1 MTNAKIAQEFLKKV
15 FVDNPDY
22 SFGDWTVMYQHSLNV
37 RDLALKIAEQVE
49 CDKEVL
55 EIFTLLHDIG
65 KAYKADDLFLHEHHE
80 ELGFK
85 VTEPILSKLLLTAEQ
100 LVKLTEFLKGDLS
113 SPEAMVVKDADTL
126 AFFMD
131 ERLQDLFKK
140 WADEKGLV
148 GELQRKADKYQKLKF
163 EISKRLAE
171 PFYEDMKKRWNLK

>member
-1 MTNAKIAQEFLKKV
+1 MTNAEIAEEYLKKV

-22 SFGDWTVMYQHSLNV
+22 SFGDWSVIYQHSLNV

-49 CDKEVL
+49 CDKELL
-55 EIFTLLHDIG
+55 ELFALFHDIG
-65 KAYKADDLFLHEHHE
+65 KAYKADYLYLHEHHE
-80 ELGFK
+80 ELGFN
-85 VTEPILSKLLLTAEQ
+85 VAEPILSKLSLSTGQ
-100 LVKLTEFLKGDLS
+100 SVKLTEFLKGDLS
-113 SPEAMVVKDADTL
+113 SVEANIMKDADTL

-163 EISKRLAE
+163 EISKAMGKAAHDKMCQKFQLI
-171 PFYEDMKKRWNLK
+171 